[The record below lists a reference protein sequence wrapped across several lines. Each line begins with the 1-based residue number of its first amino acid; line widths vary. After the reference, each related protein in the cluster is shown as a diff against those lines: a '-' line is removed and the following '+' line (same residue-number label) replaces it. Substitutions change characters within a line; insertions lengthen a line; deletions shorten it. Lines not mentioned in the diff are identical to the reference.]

1 MVLGDGLVD
10 KAGTCHKMAGLLPLV
25 TSYEKPKL
33 HLGYRIATPLA
44 DFPFVRDRAKMSAHE
59 FHYSSVEGSEKGEL
73 LFEVNDAAGENKS
86 LTGLKRANVMGSF
99 IHLIDLH
106 KI

>member
-1 MVLGDGLVD
+1 
-10 KAGTCHKMAGLLPLV
+10 MAGLLPLV

-59 FHYSSVEGSEKGEL
+59 FHYSSVEGSEKGEQ
-73 LFEVNDAAGENKS
+73 LFEVCDAAGENKS